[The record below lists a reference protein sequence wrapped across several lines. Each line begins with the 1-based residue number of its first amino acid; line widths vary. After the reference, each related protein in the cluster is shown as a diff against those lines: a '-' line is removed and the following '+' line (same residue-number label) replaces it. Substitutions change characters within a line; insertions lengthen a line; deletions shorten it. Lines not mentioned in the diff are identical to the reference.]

1 MSFSSNCISN
11 FNIEY
16 LHYLLES
23 LDFNE
28 ALLRRF
34 NQYATFCRPALP
46 IEGADTGVQH
56 PRPVNG
62 SGMDVNGS
70 CKEIQHNWQCV
81 NMFLKISQAFQRNEQ
96 LHRFSR
102 RLSTRCSPLDLYSN
116 CLDGEECAFPGQ
128 KKVIA
133 RPTWMTRSRIQIINN
148 YQQLTS
154 SPFWTFASCNIFESW
169 KCTAQPET
177 VQHHSTALHIS
188 PCPPSLHVQFGQS
201 DGHSSQQLPGAE
213 KLWQVAKE
221 VIFFLGGGIFGGM
234 VMSIFGILIY
244 SLSVCISMYSI
255 YCIIS
260 L

>member
-16 LHYLLES
+16 LWISPLP
-23 LDFNE
+23 
-28 ALLRRF
+28 LRISRFQSSPLRCF

-70 CKEIQHNWQCV
+70 CKKRQQLTVCER

-96 LHRFSR
+96 LHRFSQ

-116 CLDGEECAFPGQ
+116 CLDAEECAFPGQ

-154 SPFWTFASCNIFESW
+154 SPFWTFASCNIYESW
-169 KCTAQPET
+169 KCTAEPET

-201 DGHSSQQLPGAE
+201 DGHSSQQLPGTE

-221 VIFFLGGGIFGGM
+221 VIFFLGGGGGNFWGDGD
-234 VMSIFGILIY
+234 VNFWHFDILFICMYIY
-244 SLSVCISMYSI
+244 V
-255 YCIIS
+255 
-260 L
+260 